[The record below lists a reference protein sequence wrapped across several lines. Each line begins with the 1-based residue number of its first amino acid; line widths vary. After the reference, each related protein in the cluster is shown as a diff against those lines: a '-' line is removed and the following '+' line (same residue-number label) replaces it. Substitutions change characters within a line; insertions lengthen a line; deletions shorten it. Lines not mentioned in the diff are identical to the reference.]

1 MEAQSIAV
9 LIPIAGIVFGVG
21 IAAVAI
27 VTEHRE
33 KVKRAELRHKERLA
47 ALEKGIELPPELADK
62 AEGGKPRFLLQ
73 GLVWLGVGI
82 GIFFALGALAGRDVG
97 MLGLIP
103 AAVGVAT
110 LIYYAIEGRKEKR
123 GDAPPAA

>member
-1 MEAQSIAV
+1 METDSIAV
-9 LIPIAGIVFGVG
+9 LIPIAGIVFGIG

-27 VTEHRE
+27 VTTHRE

-47 ALEKGIELPPELADK
+47 AMEKGIELPPEIVDK
-62 AEGGKPRFLLQ
+62 DNGDKPRFLLQ
-73 GLVWLGVGI
+73 GLIWLGVGI
-82 GIFFALGALAGRDVG
+82 GNFFALGALAGERVG

-110 LIYYAIEGRKEKR
+110 LLYYAIEGRKERK
-123 GDAPPAA
+123 GEAAPSA